1 MPNLQAYYPFDD
13 DTAAD
18 MSGNN
23 RDGTWDQGTET
34 YGEGIMGRA
43 ASFDGSSRIVVDAF
57 ANFAWGDQFTISLW
71 FNRAGC
77 DGNYQGIANGGGY
90 HAEGSWEIRM
100 GREGGCTSV
109 GGGVVTASHG
119 ATWDHL
125 GVSQGGTVPAAAT
138 DEWHHAVCTY
148 DGSQVNFYL
157 DRDAPAASSQDS
169 GDLLVDPDGV
179 YIGQAGPPR
188 GNEYFTG
195 LVDEVMIYTQ
205 AATAADV
212 EDLFAGASGGR

>member
-1 MPNLQAYYPFDD
+1 MPAGDYTFCCSGCWGSGLFLTTVATEVAGVMPNLEAYYPFDD

-100 GREGGCTSV
+100 GREGGCSSV
-109 GGGVVTASHG
+109 GGGVVTASNG

-125 GVSQGGTVPAAAT
+125 GRLLGHEQGMAKCVQG
-138 DEWHHAVCTY
+138 
-148 DGSQVNFYL
+148 
-157 DRDAPAASSQDS
+157 
-169 GDLLVDPDGV
+169 
-179 YIGQAGPPR
+179 
-188 GNEYFTG
+188 
-195 LVDEVMIYTQ
+195 
-205 AATAADV
+205 
-212 EDLFAGASGGR
+212 